1 MIDRAT
7 QSDRDPILDITAQIG
22 IFSATDKECVQE
34 LWDAY
39 IDHGESS
46 GYIFCVYRREGL
58 ALGYVCYGPT
68 PLTVG
73 TWDIYWLAVS
83 PQHRREGI
91 ARTLMAGA
99 EDRIAQQGGRLI
111 VIETSGTDE
120 YRGTRRFYM
129 ACGYRRQATIRGFY
143 APGDDLVIYGK
154 TLASA

>member
-22 IFSATDKECVQE
+22 IFSALDKECVQE

-39 IDHGESS
+39 IGHGQSS
-46 GYIFCVYRREGL
+46 GYIFDVHRHGGL
-58 ALGYVCYGPT
+58 TLGYICYGPT
-68 PLTVG
+68 PLTIG

-83 PQHRREGI
+83 PQHRRLGI
-91 ARTLMAGA
+91 ARSLLAGA
-99 EDRIAQQGGRLI
+99 EEQIAEQGGRLI

-129 ACGYRRQATIRGFY
+129 ACGYRRQATIRDFY
-143 APGDDLVIYGK
+143 APGDDLVFYAK
-154 TLASA
+154 AFPTP

>member
-7 QSDRDPILDITAQIG
+7 PSDCDQVLDITAHID
-22 IFSATDKECVQE
+22 IFSVTDKECVQE

-39 IDHGESS
+39 IDHGLDS
-46 GYIFCVYRREGL
+46 GYIFDVYRENGQAL
-58 ALGYVCYGPT
+58 AYVCYGPT

-83 PQHRREGI
+83 PPQRRRGLARALLTSAEEQI
-91 ARTLMAGA
+91 AR
-99 EDRIAQQGGRLI
+99 QGGRLI
-111 VIETSGTDE
+111 VIETSGTND

-129 ACGYRRQATIRGFY
+129 ACGYRRQAVIRDFY

-154 TLASA
+154 VLQNP